1 MRLVSHQLLLVMS
14 SQLVGV
20 AAGVRGRSHRGGG
33 RGRQA
38 AGRLSVDGRRGPQL
52 VVAAAQAPMHE
63 AARAHEL
70 GIVSQLVQAAL
81 AASPASF
88 TQPPSRVSVSA
99 GALEAMT

>member
-1 MRLVSHQLLLVMS
+1 MMRLVSHQLLLVMS

-20 AAGVRGRSHRGGG
+20 AAGVCGRLHPAGGG
-33 RGRQA
+33 RERQQA
-38 AGRLSVDGRRGPQL
+38 AGRLSVDGRGPQL

-70 GIVSQLVQAAL
+70 GIVSQVVQAAL

-88 TQPPSRVSVSA
+88 TQPPSRMCPQ
-99 GALEAMT
+99 EHWKP